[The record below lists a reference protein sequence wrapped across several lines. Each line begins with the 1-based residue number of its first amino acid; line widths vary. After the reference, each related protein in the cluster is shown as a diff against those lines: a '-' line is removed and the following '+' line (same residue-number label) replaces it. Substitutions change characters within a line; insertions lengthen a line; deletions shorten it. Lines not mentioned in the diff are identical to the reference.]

1 MIGRLFYSPPYRF
14 VKETHK
20 KTQKA
25 KGKFGEEKYAKLFG
39 QKRYTGAVL

>member
-25 KGKFGEEKYAKLFG
+25 KSYFAGKTLKN
-39 QKRYTGAVL
+39 